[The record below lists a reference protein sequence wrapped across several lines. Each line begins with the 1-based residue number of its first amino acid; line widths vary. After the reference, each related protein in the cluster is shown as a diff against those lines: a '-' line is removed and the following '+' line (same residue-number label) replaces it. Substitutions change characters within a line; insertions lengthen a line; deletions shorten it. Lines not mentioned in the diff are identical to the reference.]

1 VGLKKYQV
9 KMADFK
15 IKISN
20 GELLDRI
27 SILELKMLRVEDPAK
42 SAVVKREFYEL
53 NPKCV
58 SLFTQNDSSLQVL
71 YLELAR
77 INGILWDLE
86 NEVRDVKIKDKNFI
100 NASKKIFQLNQTRN
114 QIKNDINVITG
125 SDYLDVKEYETK

>member
-1 VGLKKYQV
+1 
-9 KMADFK
+9 MADFK

-42 SAVVKREFYEL
+42 LAVVKREFYEL

-125 SDYLDVKEYETK
+125 SDYLDVKEYEIE

>member
-1 VGLKKYQV
+1 VGLKKSQV

>member
-1 VGLKKYQV
+1 
-9 KMADFK
+9 MADFK

-58 SLFTQNDSSLQVL
+58 SLFTTNDSSLQVL

-86 NEVRDVKIKDKNFI
+86 NEVRDVKIKDKKFI

>member
-1 VGLKKYQV
+1 
-9 KMADFK
+9 MADFK

-58 SLFTQNDSSLQVL
+58 SLFTKNDSSLQVL

-125 SDYLDVKEYETK
+125 SDYLDVKEYEIK

>member
-1 VGLKKYQV
+1 
-9 KMADFK
+9 MADFK

-42 SAVVKREFYEL
+42 LAVVKREFYEL

-125 SDYLDVKEYETK
+125 SDYLDVKEYEIK

>member
-1 VGLKKYQV
+1 
-9 KMADFK
+9 MADFK

-58 SLFTQNDSSLQVL
+58 SLFTKNDSSLQVL

-114 QIKNDINVITG
+114 QIKNDINLITG

>member
-1 VGLKKYQV
+1 
-9 KMADFK
+9 MADFK

-58 SLFTQNDSSLQVL
+58 SLFTKNDSSLQVL

>member
-1 VGLKKYQV
+1 
-9 KMADFK
+9 MADFK

-27 SILELKMLRVEDPAK
+27 SILELKILRVKDPAK
-42 SAVVKREFYEL
+42 LAVVKREFYEL